1 MEERQDPQVELLV
14 QIHNQLA
21 DLTKMIAEVE
31 MEKTSSELVKNKL
44 RQYMVSSMHIDGS
57 GKISDST
64 PRQQKVIAPTN
75 HDITP
80 GEANQT

>member
-1 MEERQDPQVELLV
+1 MEERQTPELELLA

-31 MEKTSSELVKNKL
+31 LEKTTSELVKSKL
-44 RQYMVSSMHIDGS
+44 RQYIVKSMHIDAA
-57 GKISDST
+57 GKISDTT
-64 PRQQKVIAPTN
+64 PRQQKVIAPEN

-80 GEANQT
+80 GEGNQP